1 MNFKKKLVRG
11 ITLVW
16 GMLCL
21 ISLARAQSTVD
32 ITAASDDGYVSDPSI
47 ITENNPYIYGFMKVG
62 KSAVTGDPHL
72 TSAIIPFEIPE
83 IPEGSEIT
91 DASLKVYVSFGREWT
106 NCNVDLYGLSFQSS
120 STISSDDYFSGVFGT
135 GNGFDFGIEDDFFAK
150 NVDLGNLDTERFEET
165 SEAANELLVSYI
177 KSQLTAGA
185 QPGDFLFL
193 RLSVDLPD
201 MTGYHYFKVED
212 ADSEKPAVLSLTYQS
227 SSNVAPVLSAIEDQ
241 VMEVGESLSLS
252 FSASDSNGDALSFSI
267 TENLPP
273 GATFTDHNNGTA
285 TLDVSE
291 IQNVAEYNDIVVT
304 VSDGELTDSDSF
316 SIIVNEAE
324 PNIAPVLQ
332 AVGDQSVSK
341 YGYLQV
347 ALTATDQDGDDLTFS
362 VSDNLPP
369 TAYLVD
375 NGDGTAYIE
384 LVSAGDPA
392 TYSDIMIS
400 VSDGDL
406 TATET
411 IVITID
417 PIDPNQLM
425 NLDSP
430 TQSRFTITDKVWPSN
445 HGEADVCLWA
455 NDKVGVAT
463 ITIDDN
469 IEADHSWW
477 LSMQAKY
484 PSLKF
489 TWFVIENGVSSWDKY
504 QTLAS
509 AGHEVQGHDDCDIN
523 DGSDIGYRLALQSIK
538 DQINQNIS
546 KPALTYAYPCGKED
560 KVNIAR
566 DIFIGM
572 RGVFGVMNKADQIDY
587 LALNSRSATNDNHDI
602 DVLLNP
608 NELLFN
614 TSYYRGWYSAH
625 YHTVSDKTA
634 VESHLNYIDS
644 KSEDVWIA
652 GYSEA
657 TQYGQERD
665 SHTLTVDEV
674 TDLMVKF
681 TLTDM
686 MSDTYFDRALTVK
699 LRVNNDWLSAKSTQS
714 GERIEST
721 IIEYEGNKYML
732 IEVVPD
738 RGEVIVQGSL
748 SANNAPTLD
757 PISDQSLSEIE
768 SATVNLSASDP
779 EGDFLV
785 FSASDNLPLYAT
797 LVDHENG
804 TATLTIDP
812 SIGDAGTVD
821 DIVVTVSDG
830 ELEDS
835 QSFSI
840 DVTAFSGAAYY
851 CDPVNGDNAN
861 EGSKENPWG
870 SFSSVLSA
878 AKSINDGGVIYLLD
892 GDHGAVRLISK
903 TFSNATTVK
912 ALPEHAPVFTELVI
926 TNSTNWTFEGI
937 AIDGT
942 NSTKTTSQFLVTGDA
957 NTTNITF
964 KNCLIQSAEES
975 SGWTKDD
982 WYANAIGGMDMRGS
996 DIVVENCLIKNT
1008 YHAMSLRGDRS
1019 RATNNVIDNFAG
1031 DGIRG
1036 LGNAS
1041 VFEYNTVRDC
1051 YVEDYETNHD
1061 DAFQTFITTDDPKS
1075 EGMIIRF
1082 NKILLFDDPITQFVI
1097 DNDLIGY
1104 SMQGIII
1111 TDGYPDGWVVENNL
1125 LVTNHWHGISLY
1137 GARNSR
1143 IQNNTV
1149 VKHPYFTDTETLPWI
1164 LVDDNTKTGQ
1174 TNFSNTIRNNLCVN
1188 LVGEKIDDTSV
1199 EEGNVTISPASSS
1212 RYDEFF
1218 VDYADGNYQL
1228 KEGSTAIDAGVNSD
1242 LTDYDLAGNLR
1253 VVNGTVDA
1261 GAYEFF
1267 EENVPVIA
1275 PIEPQGMTVG
1285 QTLDL
1290 LVTAT
1295 DPSSLSLE
1303 LTVANLPDFGT
1314 FQDNEDGTA
1323 SISFLPAEG
1332 DEGTYN
1338 DITVTA
1344 DNGEFA
1350 ATEMFTLNVEALDI
1364 NEPPVLN
1371 GISDQTID
1379 EGTEATITFN
1389 ASDADNDD
1397 LSFTMTGAP
1406 DFVSL
1411 VDNTDGNASLVMK
1424 PAVGDHGTYSDI
1436 KIEVSDGEDVA
1447 SRSFSIVVNK
1457 VLSVNQT
1464 GSTFKLFPNP
1474 VRQDFLFLQVP
1485 EAFDQ
1490 FQMNLDVVNMAGSH
1504 IGVKYI
1510 KTSGGTREYKVTL
1523 PAGLASG
1530 HYLMIISDDKQS
1542 VTKRLFINR

>member
-1 MNFKKKLVRG
+1 MDFKRNLVRG
-11 ITLVW
+11 ITL
-16 GMLCL
+16 MSTILCL
-21 ISLARAQSTVD
+21 ISLSRAQSTVD
-32 ITAASDDGYVSDPSI
+32 VTASADDGYVSDPSV
-47 ITENNPYIYGFMKVG
+47 ITENNPYIYGFLKVG

-91 DASLKVYVSFGREWT
+91 SASLKVYVSFGREWT
-106 NCNVDLYGLSFQSS
+106 NCNVDLYGLSFQTSSAISS
-120 STISSDDYFSGVFGT
+120 SDYFSGVFGT
-135 GNGFDFGIEDDFFAK
+135 GNGSDYGIEDDFFSK
-150 NVDLGNLDTERFEET
+150 NADLGTLDTERFEET
-165 SEAANELLVSYI
+165 STVANEKLVTYI
-177 KSQLTAGA
+177 KEQLTAGA
-185 QPGDFLFL
+185 EAGDYLFL

-212 ADSEKPAVLSLTYQS
+212 AASENPPVLSLTYQS
-227 SSNVAPVLSAIEDQ
+227 SSNVAPVLNDIEDQ
-241 VMEVGESLSLS
+241 VMEVGESLSLD

-273 GATFTDHNNGTA
+273 GSTFTDNSNGTA
-285 TLDVSE
+285 TLVVSE

-304 VSDGELTDSDSF
+304 VSDGELTDSNSF
-316 SIIVNEAE
+316 NIVVNEAK
-324 PNIAPVLQ
+324 PNVAPVLE

-341 YGYLQV
+341 YGYLKV
-347 ALTATDQDGDDLTFS
+347 DLAATDQDDDDLTFT

-392 TYSDIMIS
+392 TYSDIVIS
-400 VSDGDL
+400 VSDDDL
-406 TATET
+406 TAAET

-417 PIDPNQLM
+417 PIAPDQLM

-430 TQSRFTITDKVWPSN
+430 AQSRFTITDKVWPAN

-455 NDKVGVAT
+455 GDKVGVAT

-504 QTLAS
+504 QTLVS

-538 DQINQNIS
+538 DQINQNLS

-587 LALNSRSATNDNHDI
+587 LALNSRSATNDDHDI

-634 VESHLNYIDS
+634 VESHLSYIDS
-644 KSEDVWIA
+644 KSDDVWVA

-681 TLTDM
+681 TLSDM
-686 MSDTYFDRALTVK
+686 MNDTYFDKPLTVK
-699 LRVNNDWLSAKSTQS
+699 LRVDNDWLSVKSTQA
-714 GERIEST
+714 GERIVST
-721 IIEYEGNKYML
+721 IIEHEGNKYML

-738 RGEVIVQGSL
+738 RGQVIVEGSL
-748 SANNAPTLD
+748 TANSSPSLD
-757 PISDQSLSEIE
+757 PIPDQSLSEIE
-768 SATVNLSASDP
+768 SVAVDLSATDP
-779 EGDFLV
+779 DGDFLI
-785 FSASDNLPLYAT
+785 FSASHNLPPYAT
-797 LVDHENG
+797 LVDHTDG
-804 TATLTIDP
+804 TATLMIDP
-812 SIGDAGTVD
+812 AVGDAGSVD
-821 DIVVTVSDG
+821 DIVIMVSDG
-830 ELEDS
+830 ALEDS

-851 CDPVNGDNAN
+851 CDPVNGNNAN
-861 EGSKENPWG
+861 DGSQENPWG
-870 SFSSVLSA
+870 SFSSVLTA
-878 AKSINDGGVIYLLD
+878 AKSINDGAVIYLLG
-892 GDHGAVRLISK
+892 GDHGAVRLTSK

-912 ALPEHAPVFTELVI
+912 AFPDHVPVFTELVI
-926 TNSTNWTFEGI
+926 TNSTNWVFDEIT
-937 AIDGT
+937 IDGT
-942 NSTKTTSQFLVTGDA
+942 NSSKNTSQFLVTGDA
-957 NTTNITF
+957 NTKNITF

-975 SGWTKDD
+975 STWTKDD
-982 WYANAIGGMDMRGS
+982 WYANAIGGIDMRGT

-1041 VFEYNTVRDC
+1041 VFEYNTIRDC

-1061 DAFQTFITTDDPKS
+1061 DAFQTYITTDDPKS
-1075 EGMIIRF
+1075 EGMIIRY

-1137 GARNSR
+1137 GARNCR
-1143 IQNNTV
+1143 VQNNTV

-1164 LVDDNTKTGQ
+1164 LIDDNTKTGQ
-1174 TNFSNTIRNNLCVN
+1174 TNFSNTIRNNLSVN
-1188 LVGEKIDDTSV
+1188 LIGEKIDDTSV
-1199 EEGNVTISPASSS
+1199 EEGNVAISPASSS

-1228 KEGSTAIDAGVNSD
+1228 KEGSPAIDAGVNSD

-1275 PIEPQGMTVG
+1275 PIESQAMTAG
-1285 QTLDL
+1285 QTLEVI
-1290 LVTAT
+1290 VTAT
-1295 DPSSLSLE
+1295 DPNSSPLDLAI
-1303 LTVANLPDFGT
+1303 TNLPDFGT
-1314 FQDNEDGTA
+1314 FLDNEDGTA
-1323 SISFLPAEG
+1323 SISFAPTDG
-1332 DEGTYN
+1332 DEGIYN
-1338 DITVTA
+1338 DITITA
-1344 DNGEFA
+1344 DNGENTA
-1350 ATEMFTLNVEALDI
+1350 VETFSLSVAALDI

-1371 GISDQTID
+1371 EISDQTID
-1379 EGTEATITFN
+1379 EGTEVTITLH
-1389 ASDADNDD
+1389 ATDADDD
-1397 LSFTMTGAP
+1397 VLSFSMSGAP

-1411 VDNTDGNASLVMK
+1411 IDNTDGTASLVMN
-1424 PAVGDHGTYSDI
+1424 PAVGDHGAYPDI
-1436 KIEVSDGEDVA
+1436 KIEVTDGEELT
-1447 SRSFSIVVNK
+1447 SRSFGIVVNN
-1457 VLSVNQT
+1457 VLAVEYIGN
-1464 GSTFKLFPNP
+1464 TFKLFPNP
-1474 VRQDFLFLQVP
+1474 VSQGFLFLQVP
-1485 EAFDQ
+1485 EEFDQ

-1504 IGVKYI
+1504 IGVEYT
-1510 KTSGGTREYKVTL
+1510 KTSDTTNEYKVSL
-1523 PAGLASG
+1523 PTGLATG
-1530 HYLMIISDDKQS
+1530 QYLMIISDDKRS
-1542 VTKRLFINR
+1542 IAKRIFINH

>member
-1 MNFKKKLVRG
+1 MDFKRNLVSG
-11 ITLVW
+11 ITLMSA
-16 GMLCL
+16 MLCL
-21 ISLARAQSTVD
+21 ISLAKAQNTVNV
-32 ITAASDDGYVSDPSI
+32 TAAADDGYVSDPAI
-47 ITENNPYIYGFMKVG
+47 VTENNPYIYGFMKVG

-91 DASLKVYVSFGREWT
+91 DASLKIYVSYGREWT
-106 NCNVDLYGLSFQSS
+106 NCNVDLYGLSFQTTSA
-120 STISSDDYFSGVFGT
+120 ISSDDYYSGVFGV
-135 GNGFDFGIEDDFFAK
+135 GNGSDFGIEDDFFAK
-150 NVDLGNLDTERFEET
+150 NVDPGNLDTERFEET
-165 SEAANELLVSYI
+165 STEANLKLVTYI
-177 KSQLTAGA
+177 KEQLTAGA
-185 QPGDFLFL
+185 QPGDYLFL

-227 SSNVAPVLSAIEDQ
+227 SSNVAPVLHAIEDQ
-241 VMEVGESLSLS
+241 VMEVGESLSLT

-267 TENLPP
+267 TDNLPS
-273 GATFTDHNNGTA
+273 GATFTDNSNGTA
-285 TLDVSE
+285 TLVVPE
-291 IQNVAEYNDIVVT
+291 VQNVAEYNDIVVT

-316 SIIVNEAE
+316 SIVVNEAK
-324 PNIAPVLQ
+324 PNVAPVLQ
-332 AVGDQSVSK
+332 AVGDQSVAK
-341 YGYLQV
+341 YGYLKV
-347 ALTATDQDGDDLTFS
+347 AITATDQDDDDLTFT

-392 TYSDIMIS
+392 TYSDIVIS

-406 TATET
+406 TSTET

-417 PIDPNQLM
+417 PMDPDQLM

-430 TQSRFTITDKVWPSN
+430 TQSRFTITDKVWPAN

-455 NDKVGVAT
+455 GDKVGVAT

-504 QTLAS
+504 QTLVS

-523 DGSDIGYRLALQSIK
+523 DGSDLGYREALQSIK

-560 KVNIAR
+560 KMNIAR

-587 LALNSRSATNDNHDI
+587 LALNSRSATNDDHDI

-625 YHTVSDKTA
+625 YHTVSDKPA
-634 VESHLNYIDS
+634 VEGHLSYIDS
-644 KSEDVWIA
+644 KSDDVWIA

-674 TDLMVKF
+674 TDLTVKF
-681 TLTDM
+681 TLSDM
-686 MSDTYFDRALTVK
+686 MNDTYFDKPLTVK
-699 LRVNNDWLSAKSTQS
+699 LRVNNDWLSAKSTQG
-714 GERIEST
+714 GERIVST
-721 IIEYEGNKYML
+721 IMEHEGNKYML

-738 RGEVIVQGSL
+738 RGQVIVEGSL
-748 SANNAPTLD
+748 TANSAPILD
-757 PISDQSLSEIE
+757 PVSDQSLSEIE
-768 SATVNLSASDP
+768 SVAVNISASDP
-779 EGDFLV
+779 EEDFLV
-785 FSASDNLPLYAT
+785 FSASDNLPPYAT

-804 TATLTIDP
+804 TATLTIAP
-812 SIGDAGTVD
+812 AIGDAGTID
-821 DIVVTVSDG
+821 DIVITVNDG

-840 DVTAFSGAAYY
+840 DVTAFSGVAYY
-851 CDPVNGDNAN
+851 CDPVNGNNAN
-861 EGSKENPWG
+861 DGSQENPWG

-878 AKSINDGGVIYLLD
+878 AKSINDGAVIYLLD
-892 GDHGAVRLISK
+892 GDHGAVRLTSK
-903 TFSNATTVK
+903 TFSNPTTVK
-912 ALPEHAPVFTELVI
+912 AFPEHVPLFTELVI
-926 TNSTNWTFEGI
+926 TNSTNWVFDGI
-937 AIDGT
+937 TIDGT

-957 NTTNITF
+957 NTKNITF

-975 SGWTKDD
+975 SAWTKDD
-982 WYANAIGGMDMRGS
+982 WYANAIGGMDMRGT

-1041 VFEYNTVRDC
+1041 VFEYNTIRDC

-1137 GARNSR
+1137 GARNCR
-1143 IQNNTV
+1143 VQNNTV

-1164 LVDDNTKTGQ
+1164 LIDDNTKTGQ
-1174 TNFSNTIRNNLCVN
+1174 TNFSNTIRNNLSVN
-1188 LVGEKIDDTSV
+1188 LKGEKIDDTSI
-1199 EEGNVTISPASSS
+1199 EEGNVDISPASSS
-1212 RYDEFF
+1212 RYEEFF
-1218 VDYADGNYQL
+1218 IDHAEGNYQL
-1228 KEGSTAIDAGVNSD
+1228 KEGSPAIDAGVNSD
-1242 LTDYDLAGNLR
+1242 LTEYDLAGNLR

-1267 EENVPVIA
+1267 QENVPVIA
-1275 PIEPQGMTVG
+1275 PIESQVMTVG
-1285 QTLDL
+1285 QTLEVV
-1290 LVTAT
+1290 VTAT
-1295 DPSSLSLE
+1295 DPNSSSLE
-1303 LTVANLPDFGT
+1303 LTITNLPDFGT
-1314 FQDNEDGTA
+1314 FLDNEDGTA
-1323 SISFLPAEG
+1323 SISFAPADG

-1350 ATEMFTLNVEALDI
+1350 ATEMFTLTVEALDI

-1371 GISDQTID
+1371 EISDQTID
-1379 EGTEATITFN
+1379 EGTEVAITLTAT
-1389 ASDADNDD
+1389 DADDD
-1397 LSFTMTGAP
+1397 VLSFSMSGAP

-1411 VDNTDGNASLVMK
+1411 IDNTDGTASLVMN
-1424 PAVGDHGTYSDI
+1424 PAVGDHGTYTDI
-1436 KIEVSDGEDVA
+1436 KIEVADGEDVA
-1447 SRSFSIVVNK
+1447 SRSFSIVVDK
-1457 VLSVNQT
+1457 VLST
-1464 GSTFKLFPNP
+1464 HKIASTFMLFPNP
-1474 VRQDFLFLQVP
+1474 VRQDFLFLRVP
-1485 EAFDQ
+1485 EEFDQ
-1490 FQMNLDVVNMAGSH
+1490 LQMNLDMINMAGSH
-1504 IGVKYI
+1504 VGVKYV
-1510 KTSGGTREYKVTL
+1510 KTTDGAREYRVTL
-1523 PAGLASG
+1523 PADLASG
-1530 HYLMIISDDKQS
+1530 QYLMIISDDKQS
-1542 VTKRLFINR
+1542 IAKRLFINH